1 MRLAAAALVFLI
13 SLCAALSS
21 AGAAPSLR
29 VRGGSN
35 IRLVALDRGAD
46 VLIRGEVTDDVGA
59 TMGRV
64 TLKIAVSGGPV
75 VPATPCGVDQGLTTT
90 PRVDGQSYG
99 VVTDERG
106 GFCFVYPRPA
116 AGLSLTARFV
126 GNNTFEGTE
135 ATAKPTPESEQRAET
150 LLRFEP
156 APATID
162 LDKPSVTIT
171 ASLRVDREDA
181 LRLLTG
187 TTRREGLTLKL
198 SDERGQVLAEQ
209 PTGGDGRVRFELKT
223 KSFAGPGDGE
233 LTLEFAGDKQLG
245 ASKAKV
251 YVTRVSNAQLTA
263 PTEAK
268 GDPEA
273 GIGVDVEIATAFGP
287 VDGGVVEATM
297 SGESIGAAQVK
308 EGKAHLVLTFAGG
321 AAARVPVRIAYVPS
335 SPFYR
340 AGDASTVTVLTEGPS
355 LLRQLALAGVVLALA
370 GWIVAK
376 WRRAPKTEQKDSLL
390 PPPPSGR
397 PEMLVLERPSG
408 LRGWK
413 GVVTDAHDAHPIAGA
428 ELQVVAPS
436 LDGRMVLASVTTG
449 EDGTFSID
457 ATAPRDARLVVEGEL
472 HATYE
477 QPLPPPS
484 VLRIALITRRRAL
497 LDRLVRW
504 ARAKGNPFDSS
515 REPTPGHVRR
525 AAARAGVPKVEDWAR
540 KVEHAAFGPAE
551 VTRGVELEIEDAE
564 PHGKAPAQ
572 GAPDADGG
580 AGRRPG

>member
-1 MRLAAAALVFLI
+1 MRSLAAAFLFLLTLAWVP
-13 SLCAALSS
+13 SAAV
-21 AGAAPSLR
+21 GAPSLR

-35 IRLVALDRGAD
+35 IRLVALDRGRD
-46 VLIRGEVTDDVGA
+46 VLVRGEVTDDVGA

-64 TLKIAVSGGPV
+64 TLKIAVSGGPLV
-75 VPATPCGVDQGLTTT
+75 AATPCGVDQGFTTT

-106 GFCFVYPRPA
+106 AFCFVYPRPA
-116 AGLSLTARFV
+116 AGLSLTAKFV
-126 GNNTFEGTE
+126 GNNTFEGSE
-135 ATAKPTPESEQRAET
+135 ATATPTPESEQRAET

-156 APATID
+156 APANID
-162 LDKPSVTIT
+162 LDRDSVTIS

-187 TTRREGLTLKL
+187 STRREGLTLKL

-209 PTGGDGRVRFELKT
+209 PTGGDGRVRLELKT

-251 YVTRVSNAQLTA
+251 YVTRIASARLSA
-263 PTEAK
+263 PTDVK

-273 GIGVDVEIATAFGP
+273 GIGLDVEVETSFGP
-287 VDGGVVEATM
+287 VEGGVIEATM
-297 SGESIGAAQVK
+297 SGESIGAAQVAG
-308 EGKAHLVLTFAGG
+308 GKAHVVLTFAGG
-321 AAARVPVRIAYVPS
+321 AAARVPVRLAYVPS
-335 SPFYR
+335 APFYR
-340 AGDASTVTVLTEGPS
+340 AGEASTVTVLTEGPS
-355 LLRQLALAGVVLALA
+355 LLRQLGLAGVVLALA

-413 GVVTDAHDAHPIAGA
+413 GVVTDAHDGHPIVGA

-436 LDGRMVLASVTTG
+436 LSGRTIVASVTTG
-449 EDGTFSID
+449 EDGTFSIE
-457 ATAPRDARLVVEGEL
+457 ASPPRDARIVVEGDL

-477 QPLPPPS
+477 QALPPPS

-504 ARAKGNPFDSS
+504 ARTKGNPFDSN

-540 KVEHAAFGPAE
+540 KLEHAAFGPTE
-551 VTRGVELEIEDAE
+551 VTRHVEREIAEAE

-572 GAPDADGG
+572 GSPDAGG
-580 AGRRPG
+580 DAGRSPS